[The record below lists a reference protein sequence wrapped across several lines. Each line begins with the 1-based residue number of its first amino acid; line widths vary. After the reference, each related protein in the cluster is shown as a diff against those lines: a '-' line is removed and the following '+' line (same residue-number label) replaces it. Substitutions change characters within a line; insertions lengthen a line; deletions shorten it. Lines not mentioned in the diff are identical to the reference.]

1 MMICKHTFKRLT
13 NENPFNILLKPR
25 GKQSLFTLKL
35 PEHIHPQGL
44 SVLLG
49 QGVFTN
55 HKPFVSISHSQLG
68 EAVKREVTLVFH
80 TSLTGL
86 FRPALERAFP
96 SVAWW
101 GRTCP
106 LGKDGRE
113 CQACPA
119 GHFGSG
125 DQGGSSPYPW
135 FCFPEFQLPAVSRG
149 RKILSGKFQKRTI
162 HKL

>member
-1 MMICKHTFKRLT
+1 MTTEGGEGVGFPCPHTTIKEYCHFRSSEEGTIQVRCEVAKRCFLMMMICKHTFKRLT

-44 SVLLG
+44 PVLLG

-96 SVAWW
+96 SVA
-101 GRTCP
+101 
-106 LGKDGRE
+106 
-113 CQACPA
+113 
-119 GHFGSG
+119 
-125 DQGGSSPYPW
+125 
-135 FCFPEFQLPAVSRG
+135 
-149 RKILSGKFQKRTI
+149 
-162 HKL
+162 